1 MTDPSYRR
9 VINEGLW
16 NNNPALVQILGLCP
30 LLAVSNTVINS
41 LGLGLAT
48 TLTLVTSNAAVSLIR
63 RWVRPDIR
71 IPVFVLII
79 ASVVTVIELAMN
91 AWFHELYLILGIFI
105 PLIVTNCTIIARA
118 ETFAS
123 KNGVI
128 PSVIDGL
135 FMGIGFMAVLV
146 VLGAMRELV
155 GFGTLLAHADLMFG
169 EIGKSMTLQPWEQYR
184 GYLLAILPPGAFM
197 GLGFIMGGFCPGTSI
212 CAAAIGKID
221 ALVYVGGILI
231 GIFLFSELFSRFEPW
246 YDGGFMGYMTIME
259 AFEISPY
266 VFVFAFTLL
275 AVLAFI
281 IADIVRKRVKKVVY

>member
-1 MTDPSYRR
+1 MTEQSYRYI
-9 VINEGLW
+9 INQGLW
-16 NNNPALVQILGLCP
+16 NNNAALVQILGLCP

-48 TLTLVTSNAAVSLIR
+48 TLTLVASNATVSLIR
-63 RWVRPDIR
+63 RWVRPEIR

-118 ETFAS
+118 ESFAS
-123 KNGVI
+123 KNAFI

-155 GFGTLLAHADLMFG
+155 GFGTLLSHADLMFG
-169 EIGKSMTLQPWEQYR
+169 EIGKSMTFQPWQQYT
-184 GYLLAILPPGAFM
+184 GYLLAILPPGAFL
-197 GLGFIMGGFCPGTSI
+197 GLGFII
-212 CAAAIGKID
+212 AIKNVID
-221 ALVYVGGILI
+221 KRRSRKVQKAIV
-231 GIFLFSELFSRFEPW
+231 SEPE
-246 YDGGFMGYMTIME
+246 M
-259 AFEISPY
+259 A
-266 VFVFAFTLL
+266 
-275 AVLAFI
+275 
-281 IADIVRKRVKKVVY
+281 

>member
-1 MTDPSYRR
+1 MTDQSYRS
-9 VINEGLW
+9 VINDGLW
-16 NNNPALVQILGLCP
+16 NNNAALVQILGLCP

-41 LGLGLAT
+41 IGLGLAT
-48 TLTLVTSNAAVSLIR
+48 TLTLVASNTTVSLIR

-118 ETFAS
+118 ESFAS
-123 KNGVI
+123 KNAVI
-128 PSVIDGL
+128 PSAIDGL

-169 EIGKSMTLQPWEQYR
+169 EFGKTMTIQPWKQYTAHQLPILQH
-184 GYLLAILPPGAFM
+184 GAYL
-197 GLGFIMGGFCPGTSI
+197 GLS
-212 CAAAIGKID
+212 
-221 ALVYVGGILI
+221 
-231 GIFLFSELFSRFEPW
+231 
-246 YDGGFMGYMTIME
+246 
-259 AFEISPY
+259 
-266 VFVFAFTLL
+266 
-275 AVLAFI
+275 FI
-281 IADIVRKRVKKVVY
+281 IAIKNIIDKRRTRKVKKAVISEPEMA

>member
-1 MTDPSYRR
+1 
-9 VINEGLW
+9 
-16 NNNPALVQILGLCP
+16 

-197 GLGFIMGGFCPGTSI
+197 GLGFII
-212 CAAAIGKID
+212 AIKNVID
-221 ALVYVGGILI
+221 KRRA
-231 GIFLFSELFSRFEPW
+231 
-246 YDGGFMGYMTIME
+246 
-259 AFEISPY
+259 
-266 VFVFAFTLL
+266 
-275 AVLAFI
+275 
-281 IADIVRKRVKKVVY
+281 RKVQKVAITQPEMA

>member
-1 MTDPSYRR
+1 MTDQSYRS
-9 VINEGLW
+9 VINDGLW
-16 NNNPALVQILGLCP
+16 NNNAALVQILGLCP

-48 TLTLVTSNAAVSLIR
+48 TLTLVASNTTVSLIR

-118 ETFAS
+118 ESFAS
-123 KNGVI
+123 KNAII
-128 PSVIDGL
+128 PSAIDGL

-155 GFGTLLAHADLMFG
+155 GFGTLLSHADLMFG
-169 EIGKSMTLQPWEQYR
+169 EIGKSMTIQPWEQYR
-184 GYLLAILPPGAFM
+184 GHLLAILPPGAFL
-197 GLGFIMGGFCPGTSI
+197 GLGFII
-212 CAAAIGKID
+212 AIKNVID
-221 ALVYVGGILI
+221 KRRA
-231 GIFLFSELFSRFEPW
+231 
-246 YDGGFMGYMTIME
+246 
-259 AFEISPY
+259 
-266 VFVFAFTLL
+266 
-275 AVLAFI
+275 
-281 IADIVRKRVKKVVY
+281 RKVKKQAVVSEPEMA

>member
-1 MTDPSYRR
+1 MLRFRSSVAGY
-9 VINEGLW
+9 GL
-16 NNNPALVQILGLCP
+16 
-30 LLAVSNTVINS
+30 
-41 LGLGLAT
+41 
-48 TLTLVTSNAAVSLIR
+48 
-63 RWVRPDIR
+63 

-118 ETFAS
+118 ESFAS
-123 KNGVI
+123 KNAII

-184 GYLLAILPPGAFM
+184 GYLLAILPPGAFL
-197 GLGFIMGGFCPGTSI
+197 GLGFII
-212 CAAAIGKID
+212 ALKNVID
-221 ALVYVGGILI
+221 RRRAHKKQKVTVAQP
-231 GIFLFSELFSRFEPW
+231 EP
-246 YDGGFMGYMTIME
+246 
-259 AFEISPY
+259 A
-266 VFVFAFTLL
+266 
-275 AVLAFI
+275 
-281 IADIVRKRVKKVVY
+281 

>member
-1 MTDPSYRR
+1 MTDQSYRS
-9 VINEGLW
+9 VINDGLW
-16 NNNPALVQILGLCP
+16 NNNAALVQILGLCP

-48 TLTLVTSNAAVSLIR
+48 TLTLVASNTTVSLIR

-118 ETFAS
+118 ESFAS
-123 KNGVI
+123 KNAVI
-128 PSVIDGL
+128 PSAIDGL

-155 GFGTLLAHADLMFG
+155 GFGTLLSHADLMFG
-169 EIGKSMTLQPWEQYR
+169 ELGKSMTIQPWEQYK
-184 GYLLAILPPGAFM
+184 GHLLAILPPGAFL
-197 GLGFIMGGFCPGTSI
+197 GLGFII
-212 CAAAIGKID
+212 AIKNIID
-221 ALVYVGGILI
+221 KRRTRKVQKAVI
-231 GIFLFSELFSRFEPW
+231 SEPE
-246 YDGGFMGYMTIME
+246 M
-259 AFEISPY
+259 A
-266 VFVFAFTLL
+266 
-275 AVLAFI
+275 
-281 IADIVRKRVKKVVY
+281 

>member
-1 MTDPSYRR
+1 MVEQRYRHI
-9 VINEGLW
+9 INEGLW

-48 TLTLVTSNAAVSLIR
+48 TLTLVASNATVSLIR

-71 IPVFVLII
+71 IPVFVMII

-91 AWFHELYLILGIFI
+91 AWFYELYLILGIFI

-118 ETFAS
+118 ESFAS

-128 PSVIDGL
+128 PSIMDGL

-146 VLGAMRELV
+146 VLGAMRELI
-155 GFGTLLAHADLMFG
+155 GFGTLLSHADLMFG

-184 GYLLAILPPGAFM
+184 GYLLAILPPGAFL
-197 GLGFIMGGFCPGTSI
+197 GLGFII
-212 CAAAIGKID
+212 AIKNLIGK
-221 ALVYVGGILI
+221 
-231 GIFLFSELFSRFEPW
+231 RR
-246 YDGGFMGYMTIME
+246 
-259 AFEISPY
+259 
-266 VFVFAFTLL
+266 
-275 AVLAFI
+275 
-281 IADIVRKRVKKVVY
+281 VRKVQQITVTQPELA

>member
-1 MTDPSYRR
+1 MTDLSYRH
-9 VINEGLW
+9 VINDGLW

-30 LLAVSNTVINS
+30 LLAISNTVINS

-48 TLTLVTSNAAVSLIR
+48 TLTLVTSNATVSLIR

-118 ETFAS
+118 ESFAS
-123 KNGVI
+123 KNAFI

-135 FMGIGFMAVLV
+135 FMGVGFMAVLV

-169 EIGKSMTLQPWEQYR
+169 EIGKAMTLQPWEQYR
-184 GYLLAILPPGAFM
+184 GHLLAILPPGAFM
-197 GLGFIMGGFCPGTSI
+197 GLGFII
-212 CAAAIGKID
+212 AIKNVID
-221 ALVYVGGILI
+221 KRRTRKVQKVAVTQP
-231 GIFLFSELFSRFEPW
+231 EL
-246 YDGGFMGYMTIME
+246 
-259 AFEISPY
+259 A
-266 VFVFAFTLL
+266 
-275 AVLAFI
+275 
-281 IADIVRKRVKKVVY
+281 

>member
-48 TLTLVTSNAAVSLIR
+48 TLTLITSNAAVSLIR

-155 GFGTLLAHADLMFG
+155 GFGTLLSHADLMFG

-184 GYLLAILPPGAFM
+184 GYLLAILPPGAFI
-197 GLGFIMGGFCPGTSI
+197 GLGFII
-212 CAAAIGKID
+212 AIKNVID
-221 ALVYVGGILI
+221 KRRA
-231 GIFLFSELFSRFEPW
+231 
-246 YDGGFMGYMTIME
+246 
-259 AFEISPY
+259 
-266 VFVFAFTLL
+266 
-275 AVLAFI
+275 
-281 IADIVRKRVKKVVY
+281 RKVQQVAITQPEMA